1 MAKILQRSLFTWNA
15 IEAKSDL
22 ERFYLVRDNLPDEQ
36 IAIALEKNRGK
47 GRDDFAVRAM
57 WNAVLA
63 GIVFQHESIESL
75 IRELSRNPSLLEA
88 CGFDPTP
95 ITKQPEAILERDE
108 KTGKMKVIRSA
119 AQAPYYQVPM
129 SWNFSRF
136 LKNVIELEDE
146 HTMISEMV
154 RRLRENLMAE
164 LPDFGKHLG
173 YDGKSIN
180 SYSTGQQNT
189 ETGQTSDP
197 DANWGKHETSGFDK
211 DGNLWKKVKSWFGY
225 GLHLVADTVYEI
237 PVAFSVTAASA
248 SESVELGSLIQNTF
262 EQTPALAERCEDF
275 SADRGLDSGGIK
287 AMLWDDYHIRPV
299 IDIRELWREEKNEPG
314 YDPEKPI
321 TRALFDQRVDT
332 IVHTEKGT
340 LHCICPATGEQRD
353 MAFQGFEANRNTIK
367 YRCPAA
373 AYGFQ
378 CQGSKECSEL
388 GQVNPGEYGRSIR
401 INITKEDRRIFTPT
415 PYGSPSWERIYNR
428 RSSLE
433 RINNRIDN
441 SFGFEK
447 HYIRGGA
454 KMQTRVGLSIAVM
467 MAMALG
473 HVRAGRIEQM
483 RSLVRPIANAA

>member
-1 MAKILQRSLFTWNA
+1 
-15 IEAKSDL
+15 
-22 ERFYLVRDNLPDEQ
+22 
-36 IAIALEKNRGK
+36 
-47 GRDDFAVRAM
+47 
-57 WNAVLA
+57 
-63 GIVFQHESIESL
+63 
-75 IRELSRNPSLLEA
+75 
-88 CGFDPTP
+88 
-95 ITKQPEAILERDE
+95 
-108 KTGKMKVIRSA
+108 MKVIRTA

-173 YDGKSIN
+173 YDGKAID
-180 SYSTGQQNT
+180 SYSTGQENR

-225 GLHLVADTVYEI
+225 GLHLIADTVYEI
-237 PVAFSVTAASA
+237 PIAFSVTAASA

-314 YDPEKPI
+314 YDPQKPI
-321 TRALFDQRVDT
+321 TRAFFDQRVDT

-353 MAFQGFEANRNTIK
+353 MAFQGFEANRNTLK

-378 CQGSKECSEL
+378 CQGSKECSAL
-388 GQVNPGEYGRSIR
+388 GQVNPGPFGRSIR

-454 KMQTRVGLSIAVM
+454 KMQTRAGLALAVM

-483 RSLVRPIANAA
+483 RSLVRPIAKAA